1 MIGRPIP
8 WAALAWDA
16 FCLVCIA
23 VVVILVS
30 AAYRDAA
37 RAEKPTPASLR
48 APECRPL
55 DQVWREVREHSD
67 PRRRV
72 G

>member
-1 MIGRPIP
+1 MIPRPIP
-8 WAALAWDA
+8 WGALAWDA
-16 FCLVCIA
+16 FCLAC
-23 VVVILVS
+23 VVVIVVLI
-30 AAYRDAA
+30 ARDDRTAP
-37 RAEKPTPASLR
+37 RASPASFR
-48 APECRPL
+48 APECRPA